1 MVTWGANTAVAK
13 LRQLMAGGVILVRSA
28 WWGPGTDVDA
38 PDLASPRASAPQS
51 RESGFT
57 LIELLVSIAVLGVV
71 SAVAVLNIGVFLGA
85 GTDEAYRLEQ
95 RNVHT
100 AAIAYMVDGN
110 TIDSEFVVCPGAK
123 GVLAPYLL
131 GDLVYCWLIGIDG
144 SVSAGIAIP
153 PLFTSK
159 FDDMTGFVGLMGDW
173 IVENGVLKPTLDSY
187 EHRIAVIEGKGWTD
201 FALNVTATYLG
212 GQRGGGGYGIYY
224 RADGE
229 RDITGYVLQFDPGL
243 GNDFVVRKVV
253 NGREQSPFQ
262 RIDMAAVLGQ
272 DWVDNQMNDPHD
284 IRIEVRG
291 DQHVITVDGT
301 EIFNFKDDQFGE
313 GTVGFRTWH
322 MTDVE
327 FDDITVSA

>member
-1 MVTWGANTAVAK
+1 LISNRAATT
-13 LRQLMAGGVILVRSA
+13 
-28 WWGPGTDVDA
+28 
-38 PDLASPRASAPQS
+38 PREA
-51 RESGFT
+51 GFT

-85 GTDEAYRLEQ
+85 GTDEAYQLEQ

-100 AAIAYMVDGN
+100 ATIAYLVDGN
-110 TIDSEFVVCPGAK
+110 TIESEFVVCPGAK

-144 SVSAGIAIP
+144 SVSAGVAVP
-153 PLFTSK
+153 PLFTSR
-159 FDDMTGFVGLMGDW
+159 FDDLSGFVALMGDW
-173 IVENGVLKPTLDSY
+173 TVENGVLKPSLDGY
-187 EHRIAVIEGKGWTD
+187 EHRIAVVAGEGWTD
-201 FALNVTATYLG
+201 FVLNVTATYLG

-243 GNDFVVRKVV
+243 GNDFVVRKVI
-253 NGREQSPFQ
+253 NGHEQSPFQ
-262 RIDMAAVLGQ
+262 RIDMATVLGQ
-272 DWVDNQMNDPHD
+272 DWVDNHLNDPHD

-301 EIFNFKDDQFGE
+301 EIFNFNDDQFGE

-322 MTDVE
+322 ETDVE
-327 FDDITVSA
+327 FDEITVTE